1 MALCC
6 PVNYS
11 IWFFCFKNTPYKF
24 LICYI
29 CAIKSNLFFNLLYS
43 FQITCI
49 SKFINQ
55 NYFISL
61 SHPLPDKFTSYK
73 AGSACNKKLFHTALL
88 LINPPVAQISSFEEA
103 DVMKKPCH
111 RHLTALPCG
120 LPAFSGI
127 NKSEIYGH
135 VYQNKILS
143 ICRGFSAC

>member
-1 MALCC
+1 MALFC

-11 IWFFCFKNTPYKF
+11 IWFFFFKNTPYKF

-61 SHPLPDKFTSYK
+61 PYPLPDKFTPYK
-73 AGSACNKKLFHTALL
+73 AGSACNKKLFHTASL
-88 LINPPVAQISSFEEA
+88 LINSPERINLSTPSLQSGRVSLNSS
-103 DVMKKPCH
+103 DS
-111 RHLTALPCG
+111 LTLDIAEKYGLLAGAL
-120 LPAFSGI
+120 
-127 NKSEIYGH
+127 K
-135 VYQNKILS
+135 
-143 ICRGFSAC
+143 